1 MTSTLVSPARPAMH
15 PSAAGIASEV
25 FTTWWPGL
33 SETERSAE
41 IARHLF
47 NMDLATRDVPAGAT
61 VCDIGG
67 GWGSFS
73 AICAGLGYRSI
84 LIDDFRDQGFFAQDD
99 IRYQMQRRYGVERV
113 SRDVVT
119 QGIDFAPNSID
130 VFTCFD
136 SMEHWHSS
144 PKRLFAQIRNALKPG
159 GRFVLACPN
168 CVNLRKRLS
177 TLLGTARWT
186 AMHDWYEQEVFR
198 GHVREPHVEDLLYI
212 ARDMGL
218 VNTSI
223 HGANFAGL
231 LQPGLRALTLAI
243 DPLLRLRPSLCS
255 DIYLTGHKPVRS

>member
-1 MTSTLVSPARPAMH
+1 MTNTLVSDSVQAVP
-15 PSAAGIASEV
+15 PSIGLIASEV
-25 FTTWWPGL
+25 FTAWWPGL
-33 SETERSAE
+33 SETERAAE
-41 IARHLF
+41 IARHVF
-47 NMDLATRDVPAGAT
+47 NVQLAILDVQPGAAI
-61 VCDIGG
+61 CDIGG

-73 AICAGLGYRSI
+73 SICAGLGYRSI
-84 LIDDFRDQGFFAQDD
+84 LIDDFRDQGFFTRDD
-99 IRYQMQRRYGVERV
+99 LRYQMQRHYGVQQV
-113 SRDVVT
+113 SRDVVA

-136 SMEHWHSS
+136 SMEHWHNS
-144 PKRLFAQIRNALKPG
+144 PKRLFAQVVNALKPG

-168 CVNLRKRLS
+168 CLNLRKRIS

-198 GHVREPHVEDLLYI
+198 GHVREPNLEDLLYI

-255 DIYLTGHKPVRS
+255 DIYLVGHKPGRS